1 LHNEDFIRQLDIREG
16 DMVWVE
22 KGGEIIPKIVGKE
35 NANAVDR
42 AVAPC
47 RSAQAPVDCPTGL
60 KTAELF
66 DTGYMFPTHCP
77 ECGAELVRVEGEA
90 AWRCP
95 NEAGCPPQIKGKIEH
110 FVSRKAMNIDGL
122 GSETI
127 DLLYSQGLLE
137 NIADIY
143 ALNKDDIAKQERLG
157 EKSAQNILDGIAA
170 SKQVPWARVLFALGI
185 RMVGETTAK
194 KIARRFPDIEQLKQ
208 ASIDQLIAIDDVG
221 EQIAQNI
228 IAYFDD
234 ENNQQI
240 VNRLQEAGLQMV
252 SEEEEVQL
260 STKLA
265 GKSIVISGVFS
276 QHSRDEYK
284 QMIEAHGGKN
294 VGSISKKTSFV
305 LAGDNMGPE
314 KRKKAESIG
323 IPLVSEEDFL
333 AMLEA

>member
-1 LHNEDFIRQLDIREG
+1 
-16 DMVWVE
+16 
-22 KGGEIIPKIVGKE
+22 
-35 NANAVDR
+35 
-42 AVAPC
+42 
-47 RSAQAPVDCPTGL
+47 
-60 KTAELF
+60 
-66 DTGYMFPTHCP
+66 
-77 ECGAELVRVEGEA
+77 VEGEA

-157 EKSAQNILDGIAA
+157 EKSAQNILDGIAV

-240 VNRLQEAGLQMV
+240 VNRLHEAGLQMV